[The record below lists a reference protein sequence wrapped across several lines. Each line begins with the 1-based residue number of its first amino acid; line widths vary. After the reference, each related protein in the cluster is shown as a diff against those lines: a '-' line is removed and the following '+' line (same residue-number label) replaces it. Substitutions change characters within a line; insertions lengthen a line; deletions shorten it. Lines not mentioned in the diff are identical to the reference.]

1 MLTNCHSSTVHYSVS
16 MNSTQIAGVFLLET
30 AWVWTDVT
38 GVFALPSE
46 FILQTDRRSHLAALV
61 GIVALAVLGG
71 SLHVKKRLSR
81 AKSETGSH
89 TDQQPVKTDREL
101 VCSLI
106 RDNGGRMKQSAIV
119 DSVDWSK
126 AKVSRLL
133 SELEKDGQVTKLRLG
148 RENLVCIRGHEPQLS
163 RSSDSSTSSE
173 MKRTD

>member
-1 MLTNCHSSTVHYSVS
+1 
-16 MNSTQIAGVFLLET
+16 MNSTQITGVFLLEN
-30 AWVWTDVT
+30 AWVWIDVT
-38 GVFALPSE
+38 RFFALPSE
-46 FILQTDRRSHLAALV
+46 FILQTDRRSHFAALV
-61 GIVALAVLGG
+61 GIMVLAVLAG
-71 SLHVKKRLSR
+71 SLHVKKRLTR
-81 AKSETGSH
+81 TKSEDSGY
-89 TDQQPVKTDREL
+89 TDQQSVKTDREL

-133 SELEKDGQVTKLRLG
+133 SELENDGQVTKLRLG

-163 RSSDSSTSSE
+163 RSSDSSTPSE